1 MEVRSWKFGVTKQQT
16 QNNKHKTHLT
26 SEALAQEVNKHTN
39 TKHKTHQH
47 NTHKTMELI
56 NSNIEDYI
64 QEHSSPVSDILYQL
78 ERETQLKVL
87 RPRMLSGAIQGKLL
101 ELLIRMSGA
110 KNVLEIGTYTG
121 YSAICMATALAQDGH
136 IHTIDINP
144 ELESLANKYFKLS
157 NTESKI
163 TFHIGDAIEIIPQLK
178 IDFDF
183 IFIDADKTNYLNYFN
198 LLIDRLPS
206 GAWIIADNVLWSG
219 KVLSD
224 ASANDVETA
233 ALKIFND
240 AIQKDTRVENLILSV
255 RDGLMII
262 RKK

>member
-1 MEVRSWKFGVTKQQT
+1 MKCLKFGAGSC
-16 QNNKHKTHLT
+16 KHKT
-26 SEALAQEVNKHTN
+26 QNKPT
-39 TKHKTHQH
+39 H
-47 NTHKTMELI
+47 NTPTLNTPTHNTPTHNKTMELI
-56 NSNIEDYI
+56 NSTIEDYI
-64 QEHSSPVSDILYQL
+64 HEHSTPVRDILYQL

-183 IFIDADKTNYLNYFN
+183 VFIDADKTNYLNYFN

-219 KVLSD
+219 KVLTND
-224 ASANDVETA
+224 NDVETA
-233 ALKIFND
+233 ALKVFND

-262 RKK
+262 WKK